1 MSPPNKYPDH
11 FRDCEK
17 AFLYFVSHYDKFDF
31 DPKRLAIVGKLV
43 AILTNYHEMF
53 DFDPTQL
60 AIVGKSVVILTNF
73 HEKFD
78 FDPTFLAVVC
88 SLCQD

>member
-1 MSPPNKYPDH
+1 
-11 FRDCEK
+11 
-17 AFLYFVSHYDKFDF
+17 
-31 DPKRLAIVGKLV
+31 
-43 AILTNYHEMF
+43 MF

-73 HEKFD
+73 HEKLD

-88 SLCQD
+88 SL